1 MTAFQVRKA
10 EAVMEDPMANI
21 EYLKPNDSKEL
32 LRIMAENKD
41 RATVIAGGTN
51 LIPDMR
57 DGVKKPQLL
66 VDIGDLNELAGIGLE
81 DNSITIGAATTI
93 AEIAE
98 SPVIREHLP
107 ILSKAA
113 GEIGN
118 PLTRNRATI
127 GGNLAN
133 ASPCADTAPPLL
145 AFEATVNINDA
156 GGNER
161 TVPIDKFFMGYKM
174 TRLGRGDVMTR
185 IRLLRPD
192 REARYG
198 YTKLGLRK
206 AASICVASVALML
219 LKENGHIAKARI
231 AFGSVAPQPIRAYAL
246 EALLEGNAINNTLLT
261 ECDALLERE
270 ISPISDIR
278 GTRSYR
284 QAATSAILKR
294 NLLQAWA

>member
-1 MTAFQVRKA
+1 
-10 EAVMEDPMANI
+10 MEDPMENT
-21 EYLKPNDSKEL
+21 EYLKPNDIKEL
-32 LRIMAENKD
+32 LLLMTENKD

-51 LIPDMR
+51 LVPEMR
-57 DGVKKPQLL
+57 DGLRTPQVL
-66 VDIGDLNELAGIGLE
+66 VDVGDLQEMLGIQL
-81 DNSITIGAATTI
+81 DKDRITIGAATTI

-98 SPVIREHLP
+98 SPVIRQHVP

-113 GEIGN
+113 GELGN

-145 AFEATVNINDA
+145 ALEATVHITDA
-156 GGNER
+156 GGKER
-161 TVPIDKFFMGYKM
+161 TVPMDKFFMGYKL

-185 IRLLRPD
+185 ITLSLPD
-192 REARYG
+192 LEVKG
-198 YTKLGLRK
+198 SHTKLGLRK

-246 EALLEGNAINNTLLT
+246 EALLEGSAIN
-261 ECDALLERE
+261 DALLAECDDLLKRE
-270 ISPISDIR
+270 IAPISDIR
-278 GTRSYR
+278 GTESYR
-284 QAATSAILKR
+284 QAAAGAILRR
-294 NLLQAWA
+294 NLLQAWS